1 VEENK
6 FSRLQW
12 RVCDSLVSCC
22 CVVDVLLVQ
31 PRGIFIEIVFV
42 QECGLLVERNE
53 RGWGGNE

>member
-1 VEENK
+1 MEGNK

-12 RVCDSLVSCC
+12 TVCDSLVSCC

-42 QECGLLVERNE
+42 QECGLLVEGNE
-53 RGWGGNE
+53 REGL